1 MNDLTVS
8 LEGID
13 HQLLLDEW
21 RWLVPQRMTI
31 LSVTVL
37 GDIFLRDSDGSV
49 HWLDVA
55 GGKLSKVAD
64 SESAFQNALRDEA
77 LRDNWFLPKIDEIL
91 NDYTRARLCAEPKYR
106 PWLLPASA
114 GTLRGTDDFNLFPC
128 QL

>member
-37 GDIFLRDSDGSV
+37 GDIFLPEV
-49 HWLDVA
+49 NFP
-55 GGKLSKVAD
+55 KLQIPNPPFRTP
-64 SESAFQNALRDEA
+64 SE
-77 LRDNWFLPKIDEIL
+77 
-91 NDYTRARLCAEPKYR
+91 TRRYETTGFFPRLTK
-106 PWLLPASA
+106 
-114 GTLRGTDDFNLFPC
+114 F
-128 QL
+128 